1 MLLQH
6 QGLWIDDIILINLD
20 AASFMNM
27 MSPLAKVN
35 HIAVETVILTAQI
48 QSLFNHKT
56 AEGKIG

>member
-1 MLLQH
+1 M
-6 QGLWIDDIILINLD
+6 INLD

-27 MSPLAKVN
+27 MSPLAEVN
-35 HIAVETVILTAQI
+35 QIAVETVILTAQI